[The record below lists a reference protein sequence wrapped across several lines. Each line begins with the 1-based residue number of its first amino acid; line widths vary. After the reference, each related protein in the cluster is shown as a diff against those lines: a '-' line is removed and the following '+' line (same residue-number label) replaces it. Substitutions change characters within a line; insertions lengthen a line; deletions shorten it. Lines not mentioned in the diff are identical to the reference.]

1 MPIIFDAVSAEIDRQ
16 PTTAP
21 AESAPAA
28 PPAAPPA
35 ADLRTQLEYAL
46 DLRAAR
52 QARLCDD

>member
-1 MPIIFDAVSAEIDRQ
+1 MPIIFDEVSAEIDRQ
-16 PTTAP
+16 PTPAPAPAP
-21 AESAPAA
+21 AESA
-28 PPAAPPA
+28 PAAPPA

>member
-1 MPIIFDAVSAEIDRQ
+1 MPIIFDEVSAEIDRQ

-21 AESAPAA
+21 AESA
-28 PPAAPPA
+28 PAAPPA

>member
-1 MPIIFDAVSAEIDRQ
+1 MPIIFDEVSAEIDRQ
-16 PTTAP
+16 PTPAPAP
-21 AESAPAA
+21 AESA
-28 PPAAPPA
+28 PAAPPA